1 MLAIT
6 AAIIPNF
13 ALILLGWV
21 IRARRLLEPAFWPQ
35 TERLTYYLLLPALL
49 ITNLAEAPLAGL
61 PVVAIAAAQ
70 GLGIVAV
77 LLVIALPLRHFWPR
91 LRNDGPGFTSLFQ
104 GAIRPNTYVAF
115 AVAAALW
122 GSTGVTVAAVS
133 AALVV
138 PLVNLL
144 CVSALVHWGQG
155 DGKRG
160 LGPTLAAIARNPL
173 IVACVVGAGL
183 NISGIGLPPIIGP
196 LLKILAQASLALGL
210 LCVGAGLDLGAV
222 RGAGRVVMASLTLK
236 LLALP
241 LTVAGLG
248 WLFGLRGVPLAAS
261 IVYAAVPVATNAYV
275 LARQLGGDFRLA
287 AAIIT
292 ASTLVAAATLPVA
305 TALIGHL
312 P

>member
-1 MLAIT
+1 MLAIA

-13 ALILLGWV
+13 ALILLGWG
-21 IRARRLLEPAFWPQ
+21 IRARRLLEPAFWAQ
-35 TERLTYYLLLPALL
+35 AERLTYYLLLPALL
-49 ITNLAEAPLAGL
+49 VTNLAEAPLAGL
-61 PVVAIAAAQ
+61 PVVAIATAQ
-70 GLGIVAV
+70 GLGIAV
-77 LLVIALPLRHFWPR
+77 ILMVLALPLRHFWPR
-91 LRNDGPGFTSLFQ
+91 LRLDGPGFTSLFQ

-122 GSTGVTVAAVS
+122 GSAGVTVAAVS

-173 IVACVVGAGL
+173 ILACLLGAGL
-183 NISGIGLPPIIGP
+183 NLSGIGLPPIIGP

-222 RGAGRVVMASLTLK
+222 RGAGRVVAASLGLK

-241 LTVAGLG
+241 LAVGGLG

-261 IVYAAVPVATNAYV
+261 IIYAAVPVATNAYV
-275 LARQLGGDFRLA
+275 LARQLGGDFKLA

-292 ASTLVAAATLPVA
+292 ASTLAAAFTLPVA
-305 TALIGHL
+305 ALLIGHL

>member
-1 MLAIT
+1 MLAIA

-35 TERLTYYLLLPALL
+35 AERLTYYLLFPALL
-49 ITNLAEAPLAGL
+49 VTNLAEAKLTGL
-61 PVVAIAAAQ
+61 PVPAIAAAQ
-70 GLGIVAV
+70 GLGIVSILGV
-77 LLVIALPLRHFWPR
+77 LALPLRYFWPR
-91 LRNDGPGFTSLFQ
+91 LKNDGPGFTSLFQ
-104 GAIRPNTYVAF
+104 GAIRPNTYMAF

-122 GSTGVTVAAVS
+122 GSTGVTVAAIS

-144 CVSALVHWGQG
+144 CVAALVHWGHG
-155 DGKRG
+155 DGRRG
-160 LGPTLAAIARNPL
+160 LGPTLAAIAKNPL
-173 IVACVVGAGL
+173 IVACLVGAGL
-183 NISGIGLPPIIGP
+183 NLTGIGLPPIIGP

-222 RGAGRVVMASLTLK
+222 RGAGRVVAASLVLK
-236 LLALP
+236 LAALP
-241 LTVAGLG
+241 LAVAGLG
-248 WLFGLRGVPLAAS
+248 WGFGLRGETLAAT
-261 IVYAAVPVATNAYV
+261 ILYAAVPVAANAYV

-292 ASTLVAAATLPVA
+292 ASTLVAAVTLPVA

>member
-1 MLAIT
+1 MLAIA

-35 TERLTYYLLLPALL
+35 AERLTYYLLFPALL
-49 ITNLAEAPLAGL
+49 VTNLAEAKLTGL
-61 PVVAIAAAQ
+61 PVPAIAAAQ
-70 GLGIVAV
+70 GLGIVAILGV
-77 LLVIALPLRHFWPR
+77 LALPLRYFWPR
-91 LRNDGPGFTSLFQ
+91 LQNDGPGFTSLFQ
-104 GAIRPNTYVAF
+104 GAIRPNTYMAF

-122 GSTGVTVAAVS
+122 GSTGVTVAAIS

-144 CVSALVHWGQG
+144 CVAALVHWGQG
-155 DGKRG
+155 DGRRG
-160 LGPTLAAIARNPL
+160 LGPTLAAIAKNPL
-173 IVACVVGAGL
+173 IIACLVGAGL
-183 NISGIGLPPIIGP
+183 NLTGIGLPPIIGP
-196 LLKILAQASLALGL
+196 FLKILAQASLALGL

-222 RGAGRVVMASLTLK
+222 RGAGRVVAASLVLK
-236 LLALP
+236 LAALP
-241 LTVAGLG
+241 LAVGALG
-248 WLFGLRGVPLAAS
+248 WWFGLRGETLAAT
-261 IVYAAVPVATNAYV
+261 ILYAAVPVAANAYV

-305 TALIGHL
+305 TLLIGHL

>member
-1 MLAIT
+1 M
-6 AAIIPNF
+6 AAIAAAIVPNF
-13 ALILLGWV
+13 ALILLGWGM
-21 IRARRLLEPAFWPQ
+21 RARRLLEPAFWAQ
-35 TERLTYYLLLPALL
+35 AERLTYYLLFPALL
-49 ITNLAEAPLAGL
+49 VTNLAEAKLTGL

-70 GLGIVAV
+70 GLGIFVILGALV
-77 LLVIALPLRHFWPR
+77 LPSRHLWPR
-91 LRNDGPGFTSLFQ
+91 LKDDGPGFTSLFQ
-104 GAIRPNTYVAF
+104 GAIRPNTYMAF

-122 GSTGVTVAAVS
+122 GSAGVTVAAVS

-160 LGPTLAAIARNPL
+160 LGPTLAAIAKNPL
-173 IVACVVGAGL
+173 IVACLLGAAL
-183 NISGIGLPPIIGP
+183 NLSGIGLPPIIGP

-222 RGAGRVVMASLTLK
+222 RGAGRVVAVSLALK
-236 LLALP
+236 LVALP
-241 LTVAGLG
+241 VAVGTLG
-248 WLFGLRGVPLAAS
+248 WVFGLRGETLAAT
-261 IVYAAVPVATNAYV
+261 IIYAAVPVAANAYV
-275 LARQLGGDFRLA
+275 LARQLGGDFKLA

-292 ASTLVAAATLPVA
+292 ASTLAAAATLPVA
-305 TALIGHL
+305 TLLIGHL

>member
-1 MLAIT
+1 MLAIA
-6 AAIIPNF
+6 AAIVPNF
-13 ALILLGWV
+13 ALILLGWG
-21 IRARRLLEPAFWPQ
+21 IRARHLLEPAFWTQ
-35 TERLTYYLLLPALL
+35 AERLTYYLLLPALL
-49 ITNLAEAPLAGL
+49 VTNLAEAPLAGL

-77 LLVIALPLRHFWPR
+77 LFVVALPLRHFWPR
-91 LRNDGPGFTSLFQ
+91 LRHDGPGFTSLFQ

-122 GSTGVTVAAVS
+122 GANGVTVAAIS

-144 CVSALVHWGQG
+144 CVSALVHWGHG
-155 DGKRG
+155 DGRRG

-173 IVACVVGAGL
+173 IVACLVGAGL
-183 NISGIGLPPIIGP
+183 NLSGIGLPPIIGP

-222 RGAGRVVMASLTLK
+222 RGAGRVVMASLGLK

-241 LTVAGLG
+241 LAVGGLG
-248 WLFGLRGVPLAAS
+248 WLFGLRGVTLAAS
-261 IVYAAVPVATNAYV
+261 IIYAAVPVATNAYV
-275 LARQLGGDFRLA
+275 LARQLGGDFKLA

-292 ASTLVAAATLPVA
+292 ASTLAAAITLPVA
-305 TALIGHL
+305 TLLIGHL